1 MHRFQAIGFAG
12 RRPPQLVVG
21 NGGMEL
27 SDVFPKPS
35 AEDPKR
41 PVLVPDLAGVRAS
54 VVGLRDFG
62 TMILTPGDAGAWTS
76 VLVDPTGK
84 KLATCDSRWPH
95 LRDGR
100 SVCALE

>member
-1 MHRFQAIGFAG
+1 
-12 RRPPQLVVG
+12 L
-21 NGGMEL
+21 E
-27 SDVFPKPS
+27 
-35 AEDPKR
+35 
-41 PVLVPDLAGVRAS
+41 GVDGS

-62 TMILTPGDAGAWTS
+62 TMIITPGEAGAWTS

-95 LRDGR
+95 LGDRR